1 MHTGGAQNLAFRLTI
16 STVCVALPVRG
27 EDILAHSPG
36 EAMSLL
42 RCDFNLLHNPRSGSE
57 SQGQQACLSLT
68 RSASH

>member
-16 STVCVALPVRG
+16 STVCVALPARG

-42 RCDFNLLHNPRSGSE
+42 RCVTSTYFTTCV
-57 SQGQQACLSLT
+57 QVQ
-68 RSASH
+68 SHRDSKLAFH